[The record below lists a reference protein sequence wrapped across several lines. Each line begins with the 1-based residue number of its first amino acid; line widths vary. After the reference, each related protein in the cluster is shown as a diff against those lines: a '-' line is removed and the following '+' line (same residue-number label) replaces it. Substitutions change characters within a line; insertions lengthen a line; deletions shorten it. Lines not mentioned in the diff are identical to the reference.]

1 MFADEGMEM
10 PEGADYGASPPGGGA
25 EGANV
30 WARQTTR
37 PQALQRVVRVR
48 RYFPESWLWTEV
60 EIL

>member
-10 PEGADYGASPPGGGA
+10 SEGTDYGG

-37 PQALQRVVRVR
+37 PRGLQRAVRVR
-48 RYFPESWLWTEV
+48 RYFPESWLWTETK
-60 EIL
+60 IL